1 MRMIRV
7 NCRTLAVLDAE
18 SVDHYWLTVHATDH
32 GAVPLS
38 SKLFVYVEVDFLK
51 DWVSLESLSHQI
63 LNPLIIG

>member
-1 MRMIRV
+1 MIIIYM

-38 SKLFVYVEVDFLK
+38 SKLFVYVEVDFSK
-51 DWVSLESLSHQI
+51 TGSVWNH
-63 LNPLIIG
+63 